1 MTTPKSRQSLG
12 RGLDALFGDVDKEAL
27 VADTASLDSPV
38 PSPGKDLVYL
48 PIGQLFP
55 SPLQPR
61 RVFDQKKI
69 DELAASIK
77 DKGVLQPLLVRMVGT
92 GYEIIAGERRWRAS
106 QLAQAHQV
114 PVIIR
119 DLDDTEVLE
128 VALVENLQR
137 ADLTSLEEAEGYQR
151 LLEEFGHTQ
160 EMLAALIGKSRAH
173 IANMIRLLALPDAV
187 KALLDDGSLSVGHAR
202 ALLGIKDAVF
212 LARQIVSQGLSVR
225 QVETLVKA
233 HGKASRP
240 RKAKSDKATVTKD
253 ADTRALETRLEAAL
267 GLKANIA
274 FDGKGGVLSLAYS
287 DLEQLDD
294 LVERLT
300 MNKTS
305 KPKLASSRDD
315 KDPNVLDIEEVLAK
329 REGRAP
335 ILREDH
341 GGDEPSSK
349 SHPDPDAPD
358 PQTNDV
364 GSDGALDR
372 ALHADSAAAS
382 PVDHGLADAMEE
394 ADEKTGHWG
403 EGHSE
408 DPAKKTAQPDP
419 EADDVGASGA
429 RDFD

>member
-1 MTTPKSRQSLG
+1 MTAPKSRQSLG

-27 VADTASLDSPV
+27 VADTPHSDSPI
-38 PSPGKDLVYL
+38 PSPSKDLVYL

-61 RVFDQKKI
+61 RVFDQKQI

-92 GYEIIAGERRWRAS
+92 GYEIIAGERRWRAA

-173 IANMIRLLALPDAV
+173 IANMIRLLALPDTV

-202 ALLGIKDAVF
+202 ALLGIKDAAS

-225 QVETLVKA
+225 QVEALVKA

-240 RKAKSDKATVTKD
+240 RKAKSGKAAVTKD
-253 ADTRALETRLEAAL
+253 ADTRALETRLESAL

-341 GGDEPSSK
+341 GGDEPSLK
-349 SHPDPDAPD
+349 SHPDPDATD
-358 PQTNDV
+358 PQINDV

-372 ALHADSAAAS
+372 ALHAGSATAS
-382 PVDHGLADAMEE
+382 PVDHGLADAKED

-408 DPAKKTAQPDP
+408 DPAKKAVQPDP
-419 EADDVGASGA
+419 KADDVGASGA
-429 RDFD
+429 RDLD

>member
-12 RGLDALFGDVDKEAL
+12 RGLDALFGDADKEAL
-27 VADTASLDSPV
+27 VADTAPSDTPV
-38 PSPGKDLVYL
+38 PPPGKDLVYL
-48 PIGQLFP
+48 PISQLFP

-61 RVFDQKKI
+61 RVFDQKQI

-77 DKGVLQPLLVRMVGT
+77 DKGVLQPLLVRMVGP

-173 IANMIRLLALPDAV
+173 IANMIRLLALPDTV
-187 KALLDDGSLSVGHAR
+187 RALLDDGSLSVGHAR
-202 ALLGIKDAVF
+202 ALLGIKDAAS

-240 RKAKSDKATVTKD
+240 RKARSGKATVTKD

-267 GLKANIA
+267 GLKTDIA

-305 KPKLASSRDD
+305 KPKLASSWDD

-341 GGDEPSSK
+341 GGDEPSPK
-349 SHPDPDAPD
+349 SHPDPDATD
-358 PQTNDV
+358 PQTNNV

-372 ALHADSAAAS
+372 ALHADSATAS
-382 PVDHGLADAMEE
+382 PVDPGLADAMEAAE
-394 ADEKTGHWG
+394 EKTGHWG

-408 DPAKKTAQPDP
+408 DPAKKAAQPDP
-419 EADDVGASGA
+419 KVDDVGASGA
-429 RDFD
+429 RDLY